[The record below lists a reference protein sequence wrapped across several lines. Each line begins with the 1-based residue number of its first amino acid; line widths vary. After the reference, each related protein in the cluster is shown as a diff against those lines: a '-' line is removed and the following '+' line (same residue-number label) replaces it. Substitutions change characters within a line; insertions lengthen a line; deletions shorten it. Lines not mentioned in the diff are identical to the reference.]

1 MKLRELRIEKGFTIK
16 KLSELSGVP
25 TRTIEQIQKTGVSKT
40 DTAMKLARA
49 LNVSL
54 DELCEFELK
63 AD

>member
-40 DTAMKLARA
+40 DTVK
-49 LNVSL
+49 
-54 DELCEFELK
+54 
-63 AD
+63 